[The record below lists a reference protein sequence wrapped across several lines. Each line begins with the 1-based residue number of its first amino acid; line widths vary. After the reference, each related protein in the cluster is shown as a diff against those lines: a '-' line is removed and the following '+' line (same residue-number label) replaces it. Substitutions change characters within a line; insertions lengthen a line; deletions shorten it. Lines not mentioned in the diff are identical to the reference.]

1 MLLLNQE
8 DLSGLKVYT
17 HKGALVG
24 QVDDVIVD
32 FDRTSVYGIYI
43 ERSNPD
49 LVENGAAI
57 SIPYRMVKA
66 VDEIVILKNFPE
78 KVKVKN

>member
-1 MLLLNQE
+1 MLIEITKLF
-8 DLSGLKVYT
+8 GLKVYT
-17 HKGALVG
+17 HKGALLG

-32 FDRTSVYGIYI
+32 FDRASVYGIYV

-66 VDEIVILKNFPE
+66 VDEIVILKNFTE
-78 KVKVKN
+78 KVKVRN

>member
-1 MLLLNQE
+1 MLIEITKLF
-8 DLSGLKVYT
+8 GLKVYT
-17 HKGALVG
+17 HKGALLG

-32 FDRTSVYGIYI
+32 FDRASVYGIYI

-66 VDEIVILKNFPE
+66 IDEIVILKNFPE